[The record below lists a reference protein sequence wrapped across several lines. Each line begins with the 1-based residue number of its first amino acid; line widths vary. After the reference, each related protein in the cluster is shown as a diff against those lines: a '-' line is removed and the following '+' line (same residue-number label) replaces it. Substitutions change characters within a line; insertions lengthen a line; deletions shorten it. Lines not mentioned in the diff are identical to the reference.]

1 MQNKKFEIKELN
13 SKTHPYI
20 VLSTHHVNPIEW
32 VDELERELSKKKY
45 SGRIL
50 LDLLLSNGYNED
62 RFFEIYFDGTKLNLD
77 TLSNL
82 ESVSDE
88 VRLFSVE
95 YYSQHTDMIKNSV
108 LTKPQR
114 YLVKKK
120 RIY

>member
-1 MQNKKFEIKELN
+1 MQNKKFEIKEIN

-20 VLSTHHVNPIEW
+20 VLSTHHINPIQCM
-32 VDELERELSKKKY
+32 DELEKELSKKGY

-62 RFFEIYFDGTKLNLD
+62 RFFEIYFDGNKLNLD
-77 TLSNL
+77 TLANL
-82 ESVSDE
+82 TNVSEE
-88 VRLFSVE
+88 VRLFSVD
-95 YYSQHTDMIKNSV
+95 YYSQHFDMIKNSV

-114 YLVKKK
+114 YLIRKK